1 MSVALPDPER
11 ENRSENGLTAEQML
25 EVWVM
30 IDGKVEKS
38 ENRVV
43 AAIADLKA
51 DMRDMKADLKA
62 DMNDMKADLK
72 ADMNDM
78 KADLKADMND
88 MKADIRAVNQKVDS
102 LAADVTDVRIDVT
115 GIKSRML
122 YYALL
127 ILVVILL
134 APDGLQGILESFLT
148 KS

>member
-43 AAIADLKA
+43 AAIADLRT

-62 DMNDMKADLK
+62 DLS
-72 ADMNDM
+72 
-78 KADLKADMND
+78 
-88 MKADIRAVNQKVDS
+88 AVNQKVDS
-102 LAADVTDVRIDVT
+102 LAADVTDVKVGLADVKVEVGDRLRHQT
-115 GIKSRML
+115 WAVMGLVLSMFF
-122 YYALL
+122 ALASYMTWL
-127 ILVVILL
+127 IRS
-134 APDGLQGILESFLT
+134 AGGS
-148 KS
+148 